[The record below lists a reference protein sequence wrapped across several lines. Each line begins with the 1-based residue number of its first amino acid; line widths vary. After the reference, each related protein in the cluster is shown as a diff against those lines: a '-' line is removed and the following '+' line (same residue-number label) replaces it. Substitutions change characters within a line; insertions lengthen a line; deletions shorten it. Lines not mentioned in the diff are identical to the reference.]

1 MVPLMSVPLCTV
13 SSLYLIREADI
24 IGCIDVYSDKADPPR
39 PIKMCT
45 PNFPTEMAIFYANS
59 LSLVFFISTA
69 APSKELTVKIMPSQH
84 RLCHKRGVEI
94 LSGVNFRCMCAY

>member
-45 PNFPTEMAIFYANS
+45 PNFPTEMAIFYANPFHS
-59 LSLVFFISTA
+59 S
-69 APSKELTVKIMPSQH
+69 TVKRADCQNYAKSAQTMS
-84 RLCHKRGVEI
+84 
-94 LSGVNFRCMCAY
+94 